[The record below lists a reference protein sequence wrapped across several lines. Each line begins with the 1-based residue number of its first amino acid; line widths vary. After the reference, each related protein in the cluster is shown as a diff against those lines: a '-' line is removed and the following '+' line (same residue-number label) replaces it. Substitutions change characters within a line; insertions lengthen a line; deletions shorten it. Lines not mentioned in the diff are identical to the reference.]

1 MKMNKAKKIIIA
13 IISTIAILLVV
24 AAGWVHFSTYHPSPA
39 AQHVARNAEHVNN
52 TSTFAAK
59 HNKMTVIFYTGAL
72 VEPDSYS
79 IWAKQV
85 ANAGYTVKIV
95 HFPLNMAFFNVNA
108 ADKLAGKNKNY
119 VVGGHS
125 LGGAMASRYA
135 HNTHNKSLRGIFLL
149 GAYADEKGR
158 LDKTNLDVLSITA
171 SHDKVLN
178 WQKYQA
184 NKKYLPKTTS
194 YQTIKGGNH
203 GGFGSYGQ
211 QKGDGQATI
220 SNAQQ
225 QREIARLLINW
236 LNQMNKNSTPQLK

>member
-1 MKMNKAKKIIIA
+1 MKKAKKVIIV
-13 IISTIAILLVV
+13 IISIIAILLIA
-24 AAGWVHFSTYHPSPA
+24 AAGWLHFSTYHPSSA
-39 AQHVARNAEHVNN
+39 AQKVAQTASQTNKVTVFKAR
-52 TSTFAAK
+52 

-85 ANAGYTVKIV
+85 ANAGYTVKVV
-95 HFPLNMAFFNVNA
+95 HFPLNLAFFNVNA

-125 LGGAMASRYA
+125 LGGAMASRYG
-135 HNTHNKSLRGIFLL
+135 HGSHNKYLRGIFLL

-178 WQKYQA
+178 WQKYQT
-184 NKKYLPKTTS
+184 NKKYLPKNTS

-203 GGFGSYGQ
+203 GNFGSYGQ
-211 QKGDGQATI
+211 QKGDGHATI
-220 SNAQQ
+220 SNANQQ
-225 QREIARLLINW
+225 KQVASLLINW
-236 LNQMNKNSTPQLK
+236 LNKVSK

>member
-1 MKMNKAKKIIIA
+1 MKKAKKVIIF
-13 IISTIAILLVV
+13 IISIIAILLVA
-24 AAGWVHFSTYHPSPA
+24 AAGWLHFSTYHPSST
-39 AQHVARNAEHVNN
+39 AQKVAQTASQTNKTTVFKAR
-52 TSTFAAK
+52 

-95 HFPLNMAFFNVNA
+95 HFPLNLAFFNVNA
-108 ADKLAGKNKNY
+108 ADKLGGKNKNY

-135 HNTHNKSLRGIFLL
+135 HNTHNKYLRGIFLL

-178 WQKYQA
+178 WQKYQI
-184 NKKYLPKTTS
+184 NKKYLPKNTNLLCELRFLAF
-194 YQTIKGGNH
+194 QT
-203 GGFGSYGQ
+203 
-211 QKGDGQATI
+211 
-220 SNAQQ
+220 
-225 QREIARLLINW
+225 
-236 LNQMNKNSTPQLK
+236 

>member
-1 MKMNKAKKIIIA
+1 MNKVKKIIIG
-13 IISTIAILLVV
+13 IISTIAVLLVV
-24 AAGWVHFSTYHPSPA
+24 AAGWVHFSTYRPSA
-39 AQHVARNAEHVNN
+39 SAQRVARSAQHVDN
-52 TSTFAAK
+52 TTIFPAK

-72 VEPDSYS
+72 VAPDSYS

-85 ANAGYTVKIV
+85 AAAGYSVKIV

-108 ADKLAGKNKNY
+108 ADKLAGKNNNY

-135 HNTHNKSLRGIFLL
+135 HNTHNKHLRGIFLL

-158 LDKTNLDVLSITA
+158 LDKTNLNVLSITA

-220 SNAQQ
+220 SNANQQ
-225 QREIARLLINW
+225 KQVASLLINW
-236 LNQMNKNSTPQLK
+236 LNKVSK

>member
-1 MKMNKAKKIIIA
+1 MKKAKKVIIF
-13 IISTIAILLVV
+13 IISIIAILLVA
-24 AAGWVHFSTYHPSPA
+24 AAGWLHFSTYHPSYT
-39 AQHVARNAEHVNN
+39 AQKVAQTANQTNKATVFKAR
-52 TSTFAAK
+52 

-95 HFPLNMAFFNVNA
+95 HFPLNLAFFNVNA

-125 LGGAMASRYA
+125 LGGAMASRYG
-135 HNTHNKSLRGIFLL
+135 HGSHNKYLRGIFLL

-178 WQKYQA
+178 WQKYQT
-184 NKKYLPKTTS
+184 NKKYLPKNTS

-203 GGFGSYGQ
+203 GGFGSYGH

-220 SNAQQ
+220 SNANQQ
-225 QREIARLLINW
+225 KQVAHLLINW
-236 LNQMNKNSTPQLK
+236 LNKVSK